1 MNYIMKKVLIILLII
16 FVAVSCTQQKSSFDR
31 VVFSREDFGN
41 QIYLDNPYEIVIDSL
56 LNPAN
61 FIVMNDS
68 VLVVGNQDNCE
79 YLLEIYSLNTR
90 QLLAR
95 FITKGSG
102 PNEMSAC
109 AVNIHSNASAEF
121 HLQDINTKLY
131 YTVNLDSILKNN
143 RLQILSKFKYS
154 SDILSTMDLCLLDSV
169 RYIGYN
175 MWYLNSDKYDN
186 HISSP
191 LHVYMKNEESKK
203 GINEYDYFV
212 ASVNGAYCFKNPVT
226 NHIWAADMH
235 SDIIRIYDDSL
246 NQIRSIE
253 GPDNFKPQ
261 YIQKQSNAPI
271 NFVVFADDFDYR
283 TYSDYF
289 VTDKYIYLVYEGN
302 KYFDIKDL
310 KPVEIFK
317 LDFDGNLICNYK
329 FDRYVYSISVDKSE
343 RYLYC
348 ASRKSV
354 MEPPIILKYTL

>member
-1 MNYIMKKVLIILLII
+1 MKKVLIILLII
-16 FVAVSCTQQKSSFDR
+16 FVAVSSCMQQKSSSDR
-31 VVFSREDFGN
+31 VVFSREDFRS
-41 QIYLDNPYEIVIDSL
+41 QIYLDNPYEIIIDSL

-68 VLVVGNQDNCE
+68 VLVVGNQDNCD

-90 QLLAR
+90 QPLAR
-95 FITKGSG
+95 LVTKGNG

-109 AVNIHSNASAEF
+109 AVNIHSNTNAEF
-121 HLQDINTKLY
+121 HLQDINTQLY

-154 SDILSTMDLCLLDSV
+154 SDILSTADLCLLDGD

-175 MWYLNSDKYDN
+175 MWYLDSDKYGN

-191 LHVYMKNEESKK
+191 LHVYMENEDSKK

-212 ASVNGAYCFKNPVT
+212 ASVNGGHLFKNPLT
-226 NHIWAADMH
+226 NHIWVADMH

-246 NQIRSIE
+246 NQIRSME

-261 YIQKQSNAPI
+261 YTQKQSNAPI
-271 NFVVFADDFDYR
+271 NFVAFANDFDYR
-283 TYSDYF
+283 TYSNYF
-289 VTDKYIYLVYEGN
+289 ITDKHIYLVYEGN
-302 KYFDIKDL
+302 KKFDIKDL

-343 RYLYC
+343 KYLYC

-354 MEPPIILKYTL
+354 MGPLAILKYTL